1 MKKILIADVLKS
13 LLAKEKSFL
22 DRASVKTF
30 TAPTNDDILAVHRAE
45 QVDLI
50 ITQLDMPGM
59 KSDQLYAAIRNDGE
73 LRKVSLIMLC
83 NGRPGDREHA
93 ERCTANAVMTQP
105 VDPAFLLK
113 KAQDLLDI
121 SWRESYRVL
130 LSVNITGTSKES
142 AFFCRS
148 ENISTT
154 GLLVETDRG
163 LKEGDRVVCSFF
175 LPGARQIIAPGAVV
189 RSLDSAQ
196 KAGQRRYGV
205 KFDKLTP
212 EAKSAIEAFVEKR
225 GH

>member
-13 LLAKEKSFL
+13 LLAKETSFL
-22 DRASVKTF
+22 DRANVKVF
-30 TAPTNDDILAVHRAE
+30 TAPTNDDLLAVHRAE
-45 QVDLI
+45 QVNLI
-50 ITQLDMPGM
+50 ISQLDMPGM

-83 NGRPGDREHA
+83 NGRPGDREQA
-93 ERCTANAVMTQP
+93 ERCTANAVLTQP
-105 VDPAFLLK
+105 VDSALLLK

-130 LSVNITGTSKES
+130 LSVNITGTSKDS

-154 GLLVETDRG
+154 GLLVETDRV

-175 LPGARQIIAPGAVV
+175 LPGARQIVAPGEIV
-189 RSLDSAQ
+189 RSLNSAQ

-212 EAKSAIEAFVEKR
+212 EAKSAIEAFVAKK

>member
-1 MKKILIADVLKS
+1 MKKILIADALKA

-22 DRASVKTF
+22 DRASVKMF
-30 TAPTNDDILAVHRAE
+30 TAATNDDILAVHRAE
-45 QVDLI
+45 QVNLI
-50 ITQLDMPGM
+50 ISQLDMTGM

-73 LRKVSLIMLC
+73 LRKVSLIMIC
-83 NGRPGDREHA
+83 NGGPGDREHA
-93 ERCTANAVMTQP
+93 ERCTANAVMTKP
-105 VDPAFLLK
+105 VDTALLLK
-113 KAQDLLDI
+113 KVQDLLDI

-130 LSVNITGTSKES
+130 LSVNVTGTSKES
-142 AFFCRS
+142 SFFCRS

-175 LPGARQIIAPGAVV
+175 LPGARQIVAPGEIV
-189 RSLDSAQ
+189 RSIDSAQ

-212 EAKSAIEAFVEKR
+212 EAKSAIDAFVEKK